1 MTSVSSV
8 CKCLFFVA
16 LIISYRKRLQLS
28 PTQAFYLMVNER
40 NMVSNSLTI
49 GELYRVEKHEDG
61 FLYMVYASQE
71 SFGWILP
78 AADIFMYHSAD
89 IT

>member
-1 MTSVSSV
+1 MYNGMKKVLNV
-8 CKCLFFVA
+8 
-16 LIISYRKRLQLS
+16 LIKQLSLNGVVPYRKRLQLS

-49 GELYRVEKHEDG
+49 GELYREEKHEDG

-71 SFGWILP
+71 SFG
-78 AADIFMYHSAD
+78 
-89 IT
+89 